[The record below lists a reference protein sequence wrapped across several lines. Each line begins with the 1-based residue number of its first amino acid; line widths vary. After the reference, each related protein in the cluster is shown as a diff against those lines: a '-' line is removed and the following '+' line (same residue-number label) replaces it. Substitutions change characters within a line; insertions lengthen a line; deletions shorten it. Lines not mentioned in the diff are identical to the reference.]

1 MYKFFKIFYLI
12 SICLFYKNRKKI
24 VNNFILIFESHEIN
38 MRNVVDFIRKLI
50 QQLNEYMK
58 MKINDVIKKYVFSL

>member
-12 SICLFYKNRKKI
+12 LTCLLYKNRKKI

-38 MRNVVDFIRKLI
+38 MRNVVNFIDKLI
-50 QQLNEYMK
+50 Q
-58 MKINDVIKKYVFSL
+58 